1 MQVFCRFFS
10 QLRKKLYLCGRKQNR
25 TMTYLG
31 ELISIGVAFSWTA
44 TALLSEFGSKRL
56 GNLTLNVLR
65 MAMALVFSL
74 VLFGVV
80 TGNILPPGASA
91 EAAAWMLL
99 SGLVGYVIG
108 DFCLF
113 QCYIIIGSRYGQL
126 FMTLAPLAAALMAWV
141 TLGQQM
147 NAMSIVAMLVTLLGI
162 GISVIGRAS
171 PQPSP
176 KGEGVTAHRSSPSFW
191 RGLGGGF
198 SLKLPLNG
206 VLYAIGAAMCQG
218 IGLVLSKIGMDHY
231 VASADMPDWL
241 VPFSANFYR
250 CVAGIIGFSLLLWY
264 RDGME
269 PLREA
274 LHDKKGLTAAT
285 ATTIFGPFVGVGF
298 SLMAVQYT
306 AAGIASTLMAMTP
319 IIILLPSYWLFHEK
333 ITLKAVL
340 GAIISVV
347 GVSLFFLT

>member
-1 MQVFCRFFS
+1 MA
-10 QLRKKLYLCGRKQNR
+10 YI
-25 TMTYLG
+25 G

-65 MAMALVFSL
+65 MGLALLFSL
-74 VLFGVV
+74 VLFGMV
-80 TGNILPPGASA
+80 TGSMLPPGAST
-91 EAAAWMLL
+91 EAAGWMLL

-126 FMTLAPLAAALMAWV
+126 FMTLAPLSAALMAWV

-147 NAMSIVAMLVTLLGI
+147 TGKSVIAMLVTLW
-162 GISVIGRAS
+162 GISISVLGRGDHH
-171 PQPSP
+171 
-176 KGEGVTAHRSSPSFW
+176 K
-191 RGLGGGF
+191 L
-198 SLKLPLNG
+198 SLKLPVNG
-206 VLYAIGAAMCQG
+206 VLYAIGAAVCQG
-218 IGLVLSKIGMDHY
+218 VGLVLSKIGMDHY
-231 VASADMPDWL
+231 EVSMMAETDIPEWL
-241 VPFSANFYR
+241 IPFSANFYR
-250 CVAGIIGFSLLLWY
+250 CIAGIIGFSLLLFY
-264 RDGME
+264 RDGMA

-274 LHDKKGLTAAT
+274 VRDKKGLSVAT

-319 IIILLPSYWLFHEK
+319 IIIILPSYWLFHEK
-333 ITLKAVL
+333 ITWRSVIGAV
-340 GAIISVV
+340 ISVL
-347 GVSLFFLT
+347 GVSLFFL

>member
-1 MQVFCRFFS
+1 
-10 QLRKKLYLCGRKQNR
+10 
-25 TMTYLG
+25 MTYLG

-65 MAMALVFSL
+65 MALALVFSL
-74 VLFGVV
+74 VLFGMT
-80 TGNILPPGASA
+80 TGSILPPGAST
-91 EAAAWMLL
+91 EAMGWMML

-126 FMTLAPLAAALMAWV
+126 FMTLAPLSAALMAWV

-147 NAMSIVAMLVTLLGI
+147 TEMSIVAMLVTLF
-162 GISVIGRAS
+162 GISISVLGR
-171 PQPSP
+171 
-176 KGEGVTAHRSSPSFW
+176 GEHHKV
-191 RGLGGGF
+191 

-206 VLYAIGAAMCQG
+206 VLFAIGAAVCQG
-218 IGLVLSKIGMDHY
+218 VGLVLSKIGMDHY
-231 VASADMPDWL
+231 ETVADMPEWL

-250 CVAGIIGFSLLLWY
+250 CVAGIIGFLILLY
-264 RDGME
+264 FHDGMA

-274 LHDKKGLTAAT
+274 IHDKKGLTVAT

-333 ITLKAVL
+333 ITWKAIV
-340 GAIISVV
+340 GAVISVV
-347 GVSLFFLT
+347 GVSLFFLG

>member
-1 MQVFCRFFS
+1 MA
-10 QLRKKLYLCGRKQNR
+10 YI
-25 TMTYLG
+25 G

-65 MAMALVFSL
+65 MGLALLFSL
-74 VLFGVV
+74 VLFGMV
-80 TGNILPPGASA
+80 TGSMLPPGAST
-91 EAAAWMLL
+91 EAAGWMLL

-126 FMTLAPLAAALMAWV
+126 FMTLAPLSAALMAWV

-147 NAMSIVAMLVTLLGI
+147 AGKSVIAMLVTLWGI
-162 GISVIGRAS
+162 GISVLGRGDHH
-171 PQPSP
+171 
-176 KGEGVTAHRSSPSFW
+176 K
-191 RGLGGGF
+191 L
-198 SLKLPLNG
+198 SLRLPVNG
-206 VLYAIGAAMCQG
+206 VLYAIGAAVCQG
-218 IGLVLSKIGMDHY
+218 VGLVLSKIGMDHY
-231 VASADMPDWL
+231 EVSMMAETDIPEWL
-241 VPFSANFYR
+241 IPFSANFYR
-250 CVAGIIGFSLLLWY
+250 CIAGIIGFSLLLFY
-264 RDGME
+264 RDGMA

-274 LHDKKGLTAAT
+274 VRDKKGLSVAT

-319 IIILLPSYWLFHEK
+319 IIIILPSYWLFHEK
-333 ITLKAVL
+333 ITWRSVIGAV
-340 GAIISVV
+340 ISVL
-347 GVSLFFLT
+347 GVSLFFL

>member
-1 MQVFCRFFS
+1 MMA
-10 QLRKKLYLCGRKQNR
+10 YI
-25 TMTYLG
+25 G

-44 TALLSEFGSKRL
+44 TALLSEYGSKRL

-65 MAMALVFSL
+65 MALALVFSL

-80 TGNILPPGASA
+80 TGSPLPTAVPLDACG
-91 EAAAWMLL
+91 WMLL

-126 FMTLAPLAAALMAWV
+126 FMTLAPLSAALMAWV

-147 NAMSIVAMLVTLLGI
+147 TVMSIVAMLVTLFGI
-162 GISVIGRAS
+162 GISVLGR
-171 PQPSP
+171 
-176 KGEGVTAHRSSPSFW
+176 GEHHKV
-191 RGLGGGF
+191 
-198 SLKLPLNG
+198 SLKLPLHG

-231 VASADMPDWL
+231 NLTALAETGVPEWMI
-241 VPFSANFYR
+241 PFSANFYR
-250 CVAGIIGFSLLLWY
+250 CVAGIIGFTLLLY
-264 RDGME
+264 VREGIA
-269 PLREA
+269 PLRDA
-274 LHDKKGLTAAT
+274 LHDRKGLTVAT
-285 ATTIFGPFVGVGF
+285 ATTVFGPFVGVGF
-298 SLMAVQYT
+298 SLMAVQFT

-333 ITLKAVL
+333 ITWRAFL
-340 GAIISVV
+340 GAVISVV
-347 GVSLFFLT
+347 GVSLFFLPSSY

>member
-1 MQVFCRFFS
+1 MAYS
-10 QLRKKLYLCGRKQNR
+10 
-25 TMTYLG
+25 G

-65 MAMALVFSL
+65 MALALLFSL

-80 TGNILPPGASA
+80 TGSLLPPGASV
-91 EAAAWMLL
+91 EAAGWMLL
-99 SGLVGYVIG
+99 SGIVGYVIG
-108 DFCLF
+108 DYCLF
-113 QCYIIIGSRYGQL
+113 QCYIIIGSRFGQL
-126 FMTLAPLAAALMAWV
+126 FMTLAPLSAALTAWV
-141 TLGQQM
+141 ALGQQM
-147 NAMSIVAMLVTLLGI
+147 SPMSVVAMFVTLFGI
-162 GISVIGRAS
+162 GISVLGR
-171 PQPSP
+171 
-176 KGEGVTAHRSSPSFW
+176 GEHHKV
-191 RGLGGGF
+191 

-206 VLYAIGAAMCQG
+206 VLFAIGAAVCQG
-218 IGLVLSKIGMDHY
+218 VGLVLSKIGMDHY
-231 VASADMPDWL
+231 EATASMPEWL

-250 CVAGIIGFSLLLWY
+250 CIAGIIGFGLLLY
-264 RDGME
+264 FRDGFA

-274 LHDKKGLTAAT
+274 MHDRKGLTAAT

-333 ITLKAVL
+333 ITWRAVV

-347 GVSLFFLT
+347 GVSLFFLA

>member
-1 MQVFCRFFS
+1 MQVFCRLFS
-10 QLRKKLYLCGRKQNR
+10 QLRKKLYLCARKQNR

-65 MAMALVFSL
+65 MALALVFSL
-74 VLFGVV
+74 VLFLVV
-80 TGNILPPGASA
+80 TGEPLPTGVST
-91 EAAAWMLL
+91 EAAGWMLL

-126 FMTLAPLAAALMAWV
+126 FMTLAPLSAALMAWV

-147 NAMSIVAMLVTLLGI
+147 TAMSIIAMLVTLA
-162 GISVIGRAS
+162 GISISVLGR
-171 PQPSP
+171 
-176 KGEGVTAHRSSPSFW
+176 GEHHKV
-191 RGLGGGF
+191 

-206 VLYAIGAAMCQG
+206 VLFAIGAAVCQG
-218 IGLVLSKIGMDHY
+218 VGLVLSKIGMDHY
-231 VASADMPDWL
+231 EVSAAMPDWL

-250 CVAGIIGFSLLLWY
+250 CIAGIVGFSLLLY
-264 RDGME
+264 FRDGMAT
-269 PLREA
+269 LREA
-274 LHDKKGLTAAT
+274 MHDRKGLTVAT

-333 ITLKAVL
+333 ITWKAII
-340 GAIISVV
+340 GAFISVV
-347 GVSLFFLT
+347 GVSLFFLG

>member
-1 MQVFCRFFS
+1 
-10 QLRKKLYLCGRKQNR
+10 
-25 TMTYLG
+25 MTYLG

-65 MAMALVFSL
+65 MALALAFSL
-74 VLFGVV
+74 VLFLVV
-80 TGNILPPGASA
+80 TGSPLPAGAST
-91 EAAAWMLL
+91 EAIGWMLL

-126 FMTLAPLAAALMAWV
+126 FMTLAPLSAAWMAWV

-147 NAMSIVAMLVTLLGI
+147 TAMGILAMVVTLA
-162 GISVIGRAS
+162 GISISVLGR
-171 PQPSP
+171 
-176 KGEGVTAHRSSPSFW
+176 GEHHKV
-191 RGLGGGF
+191 

-206 VLYAIGAAMCQG
+206 VLFAIGAAVCQG
-218 IGLVLSKIGMDHY
+218 VGLVLSKIGMDHY
-231 VASADMPDWL
+231 EPSATMPDWL
-241 VPFSANFYR
+241 VPFSANFFR
-250 CVAGIIGFSLLLWY
+250 CVAGIIGFFVLLII
-264 RDGME
+264 RDGIG

-274 LHDKKGLTAAT
+274 LHDRKGLSVAT
-285 ATTIFGPFVGVGF
+285 AITIFGPFLGVGF

-333 ITLKAVL
+333 ITWRAVV
-340 GAIISVV
+340 GAVISVV
-347 GVSLFFLT
+347 GVSLFFLGD

>member
-1 MQVFCRFFS
+1 
-10 QLRKKLYLCGRKQNR
+10 
-25 TMTYLG
+25 MTYIG

-65 MAMALVFSL
+65 MALALVFSL
-74 VLFGVV
+74 VLFLVV
-80 TGNILPPGASA
+80 MGSPLPAGASS
-91 EAAAWMLL
+91 EACFWMLL

-113 QCYIIIGSRYGQL
+113 QCYIIIGSRFGQL

-147 NAMSIVAMLVTLLGI
+147 TVMSIVAMLVTLF
-162 GISVIGRAS
+162 GISVSVLGR
-171 PQPSP
+171 
-176 KGEGVTAHRSSPSFW
+176 GEKHKV
-191 RGLGGGF
+191 

-206 VLYAIGAAMCQG
+206 VLFAIGAALCQG
-218 IGLVLSKIGMDHY
+218 VGLVLSKIGMDHY
-231 VASADMPDWL
+231 ETDAAMPDWL
-241 VPFSANFYR
+241 IPFSANFYR
-250 CVAGIIGFSLLLWY
+250 CVAGIIGFAILHY
-264 RDGME
+264 FHDGMA
-269 PLREA
+269 PFRDALR
-274 LHDKKGLTAAT
+274 DKKGLSVAI

-319 IIILLPSYWLFHEK
+319 IIIILPSYWLFHEK
-333 ITLKAVL
+333 ITWKAVV
-340 GAIISVV
+340 GAFISVI

>member
-1 MQVFCRFFS
+1 
-10 QLRKKLYLCGRKQNR
+10 
-25 TMTYLG
+25 MTYIG

-65 MAMALVFSL
+65 MGLALVFSL
-74 VLFGVV
+74 VLFLVV
-80 TGNILPPGASA
+80 TGNLFPPGASA
-91 EAAAWMLL
+91 EAAGWMLL
-99 SGLVGYVIG
+99 SGVVGYVIG

-126 FMTLAPLAAALMAWV
+126 FMTLAPLAAALMAWI

-147 NAMSIVAMLVTLLGI
+147 TGISILAMFITLAGI
-162 GISVIGRAS
+162 GISVLGR
-171 PQPSP
+171 
-176 KGEGVTAHRSSPSFW
+176 GEHHKVG
-191 RGLGGGF
+191 
-198 SLKLPLNG
+198 LKLPLNG
-206 VLYAIGAAMCQG
+206 VLFAIGAAMCQG

-231 VASADMPDWL
+231 EATANMPEWL

-250 CVAGIIGFSLLLWY
+250 CVAGIIGFTLLLY
-264 RDGME
+264 FRKGLD

-274 LHDKKGLTAAT
+274 VHDKKGLAVAT
-285 ATTIFGPFVGVGF
+285 ATTVFGPFVGVGF

-319 IIILLPSYWLFHEK
+319 IIILLPSYWLFHQK
-333 ITLKAVL
+333 ITWRAVA
-340 GAIISVV
+340 GAVISVV
-347 GVSLFFLT
+347 GVSLFFLG

>member
-1 MQVFCRFFS
+1 MAYV
-10 QLRKKLYLCGRKQNR
+10 
-25 TMTYLG
+25 G

-65 MAMALVFSL
+65 MGLALLFSL
-74 VLFGVV
+74 VLFGMV
-80 TGNILPPGASA
+80 TGSLLPPGTST
-91 EAAAWMLL
+91 EAAGWMLL

-126 FMTLAPLAAALMAWV
+126 FMTLAPLSAALMAWV

-147 NAMSIVAMLVTLLGI
+147 TGKSVIAMLVTLWGI
-162 GISVIGRAS
+162 GISVLGRGDHH
-171 PQPSP
+171 
-176 KGEGVTAHRSSPSFW
+176 KI
-191 RGLGGGF
+191 
-198 SLKLPLNG
+198 SLKLPVNG
-206 VLYAIGAAMCQG
+206 VLYAIGAAVCQG
-218 IGLVLSKIGMDHY
+218 VGLVLSKIGMDHY
-231 VASADMPDWL
+231 EVSMMAETGIPEWL
-241 VPFSANFYR
+241 IPFSANFYR
-250 CVAGIIGFSLLLWY
+250 CIAGIIGFSLLLFY
-264 RDGME
+264 RDGMA

-274 LHDKKGLTAAT
+274 VHDKKGLSVAT

-319 IIILLPSYWLFHEK
+319 IIIILPSYWLFHEK
-333 ITLKAVL
+333 ITWRSVIGAV
-340 GAIISVV
+340 ISVL
-347 GVSLFFLT
+347 GVSLFFL

>member
-1 MQVFCRFFS
+1 
-10 QLRKKLYLCGRKQNR
+10 
-25 TMTYLG
+25 MTYLG
-31 ELISIGVAFSWTA
+31 ELISLGVAFSWTA
-44 TALLSEFGSKRL
+44 TALLSEYGSKRL

-65 MAMALVFSL
+65 MALALLFAM
-74 VLFGVV
+74 VLFGVM
-80 TGNILPPGASA
+80 TGSILPPGASA
-91 EAAAWMLL
+91 KAAGWMLL

-147 NAMSIVAMLVTLLGI
+147 GAMSIVAMLVTLLGI
-162 GISVIGRAS
+162 SISVLGR
-171 PQPSP
+171 
-176 KGEGVTAHRSSPSFW
+176 GEHHKV
-191 RGLGGGF
+191 

-206 VLYAIGAAMCQG
+206 VLFAIGAAVCQG
-218 IGLVLSKIGMDHY
+218 VGLVLSKIGMDHY
-231 VASADMPDWL
+231 ETIADMPEWL

-250 CVAGIIGFSLLLWY
+250 CVAGIIGFLILLYY
-264 RDGME
+264 RGEMGS
-269 PLREA
+269 LREA
-274 LHDKKGLTAAT
+274 VHDGKGLSVAT

-333 ITLKAVL
+333 ITWRSVV
-340 GAIISVV
+340 GAIISVF
-347 GVSLFFLT
+347 GVSLFFLG

>member
-1 MQVFCRFFS
+1 
-10 QLRKKLYLCGRKQNR
+10 
-25 TMTYLG
+25 MTYLG

-65 MAMALVFSL
+65 MALALVFSL
-74 VLFGVV
+74 VLFGIV
-80 TGNILPPGASA
+80 TGNPLPAGAST
-91 EAAAWMLL
+91 EACGWMLL

-126 FMTLAPLAAALMAWV
+126 FMTLAPLAAALMAWIS
-141 TLGQQM
+141 LGQQM
-147 NAMSIVAMLVTLLGI
+147 TQMSIVAMLVTLSGI
-162 GISVIGRAS
+162 GISVLGR
-171 PQPSP
+171 
-176 KGEGVTAHRSSPSFW
+176 GEHHKV
-191 RGLGGGF
+191 
-198 SLKLPLNG
+198 SLRLPLNG
-206 VLYAIGAAMCQG
+206 VLFAIGAALCQG

-231 VASADMPDWL
+231 EASALAEAGTLEWL

-250 CVAGIIGFSLLLWY
+250 CVAGIIGFLLLHY
-264 RDGME
+264 FHDGMA
-269 PLREA
+269 PLKEA
-274 LHDKKGLTAAT
+274 MHDRKGLTVAT

-319 IIILLPSYWLFHEK
+319 IIILLPSYYLFHEK
-333 ITLKAVL
+333 ITWRAVI
-340 GAIISVV
+340 GAVISVV
-347 GVSLFFLT
+347 GVSLFFLG

>member
-1 MQVFCRFFS
+1 M
-10 QLRKKLYLCGRKQNR
+10 N
-25 TMTYLG
+25 YLG

-65 MAMALVFSL
+65 MALAIIFAAVMFWV
-74 VLFGVV
+74 VLG
-80 TGNILPPGASA
+80 TPLPAGITT
-91 EAAAWMLL
+91 EACGWMLL

-108 DFCLF
+108 DYCLF

-141 TLGQQM
+141 TLGQEM
-147 NAMSIVAMLVTLLGI
+147 NGMSILAMLVTLA
-162 GISVIGRAS
+162 GISISVLGR
-171 PQPSP
+171 
-176 KGEGVTAHRSSPSFW
+176 GEHHKV
-191 RGLGGGF
+191 

-206 VLYAIGAAMCQG
+206 VLFAIAAALCQG

-231 VASADMPDWL
+231 DTTATPAWL
-241 VPFSANFYR
+241 IPFSANFLR
-250 CVAGIIGFSLLLWY
+250 CIAGIVGFGILLYL
-264 RDGME
+264 REGLS

-274 LHDKKGLTAAT
+274 LHDHKGMAVAT

-306 AAGIASTLMAMTP
+306 EAGIASTLMALTP
-319 IIILLPSYWLFHEK
+319 IIIILPSYWLFHQQ
-333 ITLKAVL
+333 ITWKAVV
-340 GAIISVV
+340 GAFISVI
-347 GVSLFFLT
+347 GVSLFFLG

>member
-1 MQVFCRFFS
+1 MHPQTKRM
-10 QLRKKLYLCGRKQNR
+10 
-25 TMTYLG
+25 MTYIG

-65 MAMALVFSL
+65 MSLALLFSL

-80 TGNILPPGASA
+80 TGNPLPAGAST
-91 EAAAWMLL
+91 EAAGWMLL

-108 DFCLF
+108 DYCLF

-147 NAMSIVAMLVTLLGI
+147 TQMSIVAMLVTLF
-162 GISVIGRAS
+162 GISISVLGR
-171 PQPSP
+171 
-176 KGEGVTAHRSSPSFW
+176 GEHHKV
-191 RGLGGGF
+191 

-206 VLYAIGAAMCQG
+206 VLFAIGAAVCQG
-218 IGLVLSKIGMDHY
+218 VGLVLSKIGMDHY
-231 VASADMPDWL
+231 ELSADMPDWL

-250 CVAGIIGFSLLLWY
+250 CIAGIVGFGLLLY
-264 RDGME
+264 FRDGMA

-274 LHDKKGLTAAT
+274 LHDKKGLSVAT

-319 IIILLPSYWLFHEK
+319 IIILLPSYCLFHEK
-333 ITLKAVL
+333 ITWRAVL
-340 GAIISVV
+340 GAIISVF
-347 GVSLFFLT
+347 GVSLFFLG

>member
-1 MQVFCRFFS
+1 MMA
-10 QLRKKLYLCGRKQNR
+10 YI
-25 TMTYLG
+25 G

-44 TALLSEFGSKRL
+44 TALLSEYGSKRL

-65 MAMALVFSL
+65 MALALVFSL

-80 TGNILPPGASA
+80 TGSPLPTAVPLDACG
-91 EAAAWMLL
+91 WMLL

-126 FMTLAPLAAALMAWV
+126 FMTLAPLSAALMAWV

-147 NAMSIVAMLVTLLGI
+147 TAMSIVAMLVTLLGI
-162 GISVIGRAS
+162 GISVLGR
-171 PQPSP
+171 
-176 KGEGVTAHRSSPSFW
+176 GEHHKV
-191 RGLGGGF
+191 
-198 SLKLPLNG
+198 SLKLPLHG

-231 VASADMPDWL
+231 NLTALAETGVPEWMI
-241 VPFSANFYR
+241 PFSANFYR
-250 CVAGIIGFSLLLWY
+250 CVAGIIGFTLLLY
-264 RDGME
+264 VREGIA
-269 PLREA
+269 PLRDA
-274 LHDKKGLTAAT
+274 LHDRKGLTVAT
-285 ATTIFGPFVGVGF
+285 ATTVFGPFVGVGF
-298 SLMAVQYT
+298 SLMAVQFT

-333 ITLKAVL
+333 ITWRAFL
-340 GAIISVV
+340 GAVISVV
-347 GVSLFFLT
+347 GVSLFFLPSKLV

>member
-1 MQVFCRFFS
+1 MA
-10 QLRKKLYLCGRKQNR
+10 YI
-25 TMTYLG
+25 G

-65 MAMALVFSL
+65 MGLTLLFSL
-74 VLFGVV
+74 VLFGMV
-80 TGNILPPGASA
+80 TGSMLPPGAST
-91 EAAAWMLL
+91 EAAGWMLL

-126 FMTLAPLAAALMAWV
+126 FMTLAPLSAALMAWM

-147 NAMSIVAMLVTLLGI
+147 TGKSVIAMLVTLWGI
-162 GISVIGRAS
+162 GISVLGRGDHH
-171 PQPSP
+171 
-176 KGEGVTAHRSSPSFW
+176 KI
-191 RGLGGGF
+191 
-198 SLKLPLNG
+198 SLKLPVNG
-206 VLYAIGAAMCQG
+206 VLYAIGAAVCQG
-218 IGLVLSKIGMDHY
+218 VGLVLSKIGMDHY
-231 VASADMPDWL
+231 EVSMMAETGIPKWL
-241 VPFSANFYR
+241 IPFSANFYR
-250 CVAGIIGFSLLLWY
+250 CIAGIIGFSLLLFY
-264 RDGME
+264 RDGMA

-274 LHDKKGLTAAT
+274 VHDKKGLSVAT

-319 IIILLPSYWLFHEK
+319 IIIILPSYWLFHEK
-333 ITLKAVL
+333 ITWRSVIGAV
-340 GAIISVV
+340 ISVL
-347 GVSLFFLT
+347 GVSLFFL

>member
-1 MQVFCRFFS
+1 
-10 QLRKKLYLCGRKQNR
+10 
-25 TMTYLG
+25 MTYLG

-65 MAMALVFSL
+65 MALALVFSL
-74 VLFGVV
+74 VLFLVV
-80 TGNILPPGASA
+80 TGNLLPTGVST
-91 EAAAWMLL
+91 EAAGWMLL

-126 FMTLAPLAAALMAWV
+126 FMTLAPLSAALMAWV

-147 NAMSIVAMLVTLLGI
+147 TVMSIIAMLVTLA
-162 GISVIGRAS
+162 GISISVLGR
-171 PQPSP
+171 
-176 KGEGVTAHRSSPSFW
+176 GEHHKV
-191 RGLGGGF
+191 

-206 VLYAIGAAMCQG
+206 VLFAIGAAVCQG
-218 IGLVLSKIGMDHY
+218 VGLVLSKIGMDHY
-231 VASADMPDWL
+231 EVSTEMPDWL
-241 VPFSANFYR
+241 IPFSANFYR
-250 CVAGIIGFSLLLWY
+250 CVAGIIGFTLLLY
-264 RDGME
+264 FRDGMA

-274 LHDKKGLTAAT
+274 MHDRKGFTVAT

-333 ITLKAVL
+333 ITWKAIV
-340 GAIISVV
+340 GAFISVV
-347 GVSLFFLT
+347 GVSLFFLG

>member
-1 MQVFCRFFS
+1 MA
-10 QLRKKLYLCGRKQNR
+10 
-25 TMTYLG
+25 YLG

-44 TALLSEFGSKRL
+44 TALLSEFGSKRM

-65 MAMALVFSL
+65 MSLALLFSL

-80 TGNILPPGASA
+80 TGGMLPLSASP
-91 EAAAWMLL
+91 EAIGWMLL
-99 SGLVGYVIG
+99 SGVVGYVIG

-113 QCYIIIGSRYGQL
+113 QCYIFICSRLGQL
-126 FMTLAPLAAALMAWV
+126 FMTLAPPSAALMAWV

-147 NAMSIVAMLVTLLGI
+147 TKMSIVAMLVTLS
-162 GISVIGRAS
+162 GISISVLGR
-171 PQPSP
+171 
-176 KGEGVTAHRSSPSFW
+176 GEHHKV
-191 RGLGGGF
+191 
-198 SLKLPLNG
+198 SLRLPLNG
-206 VLYAIGAAMCQG
+206 VLFAIAAAMCQG

-231 VASADMPDWL
+231 QVTDGMPTWL

-250 CVAGIIGFSLLLWY
+250 CIAGVIGFSLLLS
-264 RDGME
+264 
-269 PLREA
+269 LRKKKAPSLGGGRGEVS
-274 LHDKKGLTAAT
+274 LRSVFHDKKGLSVAT

-333 ITLKAVL
+333 ITWRAVI

-347 GVSLFFLT
+347 GVSLFFLGG

>member
-1 MQVFCRFFS
+1 MA
-10 QLRKKLYLCGRKQNR
+10 YI
-25 TMTYLG
+25 G

-65 MAMALVFSL
+65 MGLALLFSL

-80 TGNILPPGASA
+80 TGNPLPAGVPA
-91 EAAAWMLL
+91 EACGWMLL

-108 DFCLF
+108 DYCLF
-113 QCYIIIGSRYGQL
+113 QCYILIGSRFGQL
-126 FMTLAPLAAALMAWV
+126 FMTLAPLSAALMAWI

-147 NAMSIVAMLVTLLGI
+147 KPISIVAMLVTLFGI
-162 GISVIGRAS
+162 GISVLGR
-171 PQPSP
+171 
-176 KGEGVTAHRSSPSFW
+176 GNHHMV
-191 RGLGGGF
+191 

-206 VLYAIGAAMCQG
+206 VLFAIGAAMCQG

-231 VASADMPDWL
+231 DVAVMAKAGVSEWL
-241 VPFSANFYR
+241 IPFSANFYR
-250 CVAGIIGFSLLLWY
+250 CIAGIIGFTILLY
-264 RDGME
+264 FRDGIGH
-269 PLREA
+269 LHEA
-274 LHDKKGLTAAT
+274 MHDRKGLSVAI

-333 ITLKAVL
+333 ITWKAVL
-340 GAIISVV
+340 GAFISVI
-347 GVSLFFLT
+347 GVSLFFFGGE

>member
-1 MQVFCRFFS
+1 MA
-10 QLRKKLYLCGRKQNR
+10 YI
-25 TMTYLG
+25 G

-65 MAMALVFSL
+65 MALALLFSL

-80 TGNILPPGASA
+80 TGNALPTGISA
-91 EAAAWMLL
+91 DACGWMLL
-99 SGLVGYVIG
+99 SGVVGYVIG
-108 DFCLF
+108 DYCLF

-126 FMTLAPLAAALMAWV
+126 FMTLAPLSAALMAWV

-147 NAMSIVAMLVTLLGI
+147 TAMSVVAMLVTLFGI
-162 GISVIGRAS
+162 GISVLGR
-171 PQPSP
+171 
-176 KGEGVTAHRSSPSFW
+176 GEHHKV
-191 RGLGGGF
+191 
-198 SLKLPLNG
+198 SLRLPLNG
-206 VLYAIGAAMCQG
+206 VLFAIGAALCQG

-231 VASADMPDWL
+231 DPSSTMPEWL
-241 VPFSANFYR
+241 IPFSANFYR
-250 CVAGIIGFSLLLWY
+250 CVAGIIGFLILHY
-264 RDGME
+264 FRDGMA

-274 LHDKKGLTAAT
+274 MHDKKGLSVAT

-333 ITLKAVL
+333 ITWKAVV
-340 GAIISVV
+340 GAFISVI
-347 GVSLFFLT
+347 GVSLFFLG

>member
-1 MQVFCRFFS
+1 MAYV
-10 QLRKKLYLCGRKQNR
+10 
-25 TMTYLG
+25 G

-65 MAMALVFSL
+65 MGLALLFSL
-74 VLFGVV
+74 VLFGMV
-80 TGNILPPGASA
+80 TGSMLPPGAST
-91 EAAAWMLL
+91 EAAGWMLL

-126 FMTLAPLAAALMAWV
+126 FMTLAPLSAALMAWV

-147 NAMSIVAMLVTLLGI
+147 TGKSVIAMLVTLWGI
-162 GISVIGRAS
+162 GISVLGRGDHH
-171 PQPSP
+171 
-176 KGEGVTAHRSSPSFW
+176 KI
-191 RGLGGGF
+191 
-198 SLKLPLNG
+198 SLRLPVNG
-206 VLYAIGAAMCQG
+206 VLYAIGAAVCQG
-218 IGLVLSKIGMDHY
+218 VGLVLSKIGMDHY
-231 VASADMPDWL
+231 EVSMMAEADIPEWL
-241 VPFSANFYR
+241 IPFSANFYR
-250 CVAGIIGFSLLLWY
+250 CIAGIIGFSLLLFY
-264 RDGME
+264 RDGMA

-274 LHDKKGLTAAT
+274 VHDKKGLSVAT

-319 IIILLPSYWLFHEK
+319 IIIILPSYWLFHEK
-333 ITLKAVL
+333 ITWRSVIGAV
-340 GAIISVV
+340 ISVL
-347 GVSLFFLT
+347 GVSLFFL